1 MPPDAAR
8 ETIAMTIRKI
18 IAAVKRAE
26 ETMLFAL
33 CKLNEI
39 QFAAPWA
46 PRRSRCSGL

>member
-1 MPPDAAR
+1 
-8 ETIAMTIRKI
+8 MTIGNI
-18 IAAVKRAE
+18 IRALRRAKD
-26 ETMLFAL
+26 TILFAL

>member
-1 MPPDAAR
+1 
-8 ETIAMTIRKI
+8 MTIRTLIRKLRNARD
-18 IAAVKRAE
+18 AA
-26 ETMLFAL
+26 LFAL